1 MFHTYVRKFDV
12 TGTVWIFLETKRAQ
26 SEISLEVISATEW
39 SDNRIAAAPVL
50 QKAKS
55 SMQNMAGISNSDI
68 YYG

>member
-1 MFHTYVRKFDV
+1 MLHAYVRKFDV
-12 TGTVWIFLETKRAQ
+12 TDTVWIFLETKRAQ

-50 QKAKS
+50 QKAT